1 MVQDAK
7 KRNIERIVFLSIIVV
22 LVIALAYTAL
32 NRQKVIEYRDRV
44 VKERDSL
51 KTETI
56 DLEKEL
62 DEVNKIVISQKG
74 RIRELDSIVAAQNE
88 YIEKQKAQIRAQIQK
103 GNLDKEQI
111 KRLKEQID
119 QLKYYVEK
127 YQNRIDSLVRENKV
141 LKADLEK
148 FKQDNEELKRKTIE
162 KDDKIAELDI
172 KVKTASILKAEDF
185 KFSMIKENG
194 KEDDDQPF
202 KARKISKIKMRFTI
216 AENKVADK
224 GERTL
229 YIVYI
234 NPDGSV
240 SQDMNKGSG
249 KIKTVDGEKTY
260 STSKTINYTQ
270 SAQEVSL
277 VYANPVEYKPGNH
290 TVEVYENGYL
300 IGKGSFKVK

>member
-1 MVQDAK
+1 MVQDTK
-7 KRNIERIVFLSIIVV
+7 KRNTERIIFLSIIVV
-22 LVIALAYTAL
+22 LVVALAYTAL

-51 KTETI
+51 KTENI

-62 DEVNKIVISQKG
+62 DEVNAIVNNQKG
-74 RIRELDSIVAAQNE
+74 KIKELDSIVAAQNE
-88 YIEKQKAQIRAQIQK
+88 YIEKQKAQIRAQLQK

-111 KRLKEQID
+111 KKLKEQID

-127 YQNRIDSLVRENKV
+127 YQNKIDSLSRENKV

-148 FKQDNEELKRKTIE
+148 FKQDNEELKRQTIE
-162 KDDKIAELDI
+162 KDDKITELDV
-172 KVKTASILKAEDF
+172 KVKTASILKAEGF
-185 KFSMIKENG
+185 KFSMIKDNG

-202 KARKISKIKMRFTI
+202 KARKISKIKIKFNI
-216 AENKVADK
+216 AENRVADK

-240 SQDMNKGSG
+240 SQDMNRGSG

-260 STSKTINYTQ
+260 STSKTINYGQ

-277 VYANPVEYKPGNH
+277 VYANPTEYKPGNH

-300 IGKGSFKVK
+300 IGKGTFKVK